1 MKNKVQLFKP
11 IFYILIGIVWLWL
24 VLALARDVRLFY
36 ASASVLLL
44 GISFALLKMLSI
56 NKELQYF
63 LNQLGDQINSLQR
76 DSMIQFP
83 LPVLVSSPEGEI
95 LWFTYAA
102 GRCWKIQTRLSARMY
117 PRWWGKSITT
127 LPAQKKGLT
136 SATGTGRGSRSTPP
150 SPRKSGAVWSPF
162 ILWTTTT

>member
-11 IFYILIGIVWLWL
+11 IFYILIGTAAAMAC
-24 VLALARDVRLFY
+24 LALARDVRLFY

-76 DSMIQFP
+76 DSMIEFP

-95 LWFTYAA
+95 LWFND
-102 GRCWKIQTRLSARMY
+102 RCRAMLEDPDTAFGQDVSQVVGEIDYHSRL
-117 PRWWGKSITT
+117 PGK
-127 LPAQKKGLT
+127 
-136 SATGTGRGSRSTPP
+136 R
-150 SPRKSGAVWSPF
+150 V
-162 ILWTTTT
+162 